1 MTTRHASTP
10 CRPPS
15 SCPARLSASADGT
28 LPAHQRLSWSRAEL
42 DAWAKRQ
49 ALASAEAGRA
59 LRDEVWNLEPQGRTP
74 EEAFLR
80 SADPRWWRRA
90 GARCLRR
97 DREAAAMRAGAVWHD
112 GQRYVSDAA
121 VTWQRESDRR
131 ARHFARTSVVHDPV
145 TQRITPLEGRIG
157 HPRQLAARYYA
168 FLKGIETLATEA
180 GLRWAMLTIT
190 LPPEWHARPQSR
202 TRRASADGESRGA
215 APSWNGALPDAGHRE
230 LARGWHRL
238 RAQLRKHHIILS
250 GVRTEEPMQ
259 DGTPHWHCAF
269 FFRDDAQLQRICHA
283 VLTQFPAGLRIRE
296 VAGMRA
302 GKLVF
307 RVRQYDSLEDC
318 HAARFHRN
326 ARRGAQ
332 CQLDI
337 GAAPTEATAG
347 RVASFA
353 SYVLKY
359 VAKACGV
366 SVRAMV
372 KPEQSD
378 AAVTDS
384 EAAEQLLRDEDEAAD
399 SLIDSGPAARV
410 RAHRS
415 TWAIRGIEFYG
426 IPKGAASCWD
436 LLRQVRLDDEAER
449 ASLDAAIVELAEI
462 CQRDKGQGFADYLR
476 LLGGLGVAPLPA
488 KYAVKP
494 VRTRVATQYCGEGE
508 RLVGVAVQ
516 DISSGRLASALV
528 RPMGRQLLRT
538 QAAQALVQAV
548 EQGALMAE
556 GVSPASAAGA
566 LVHIATVETCPGDA
580 GTGRPA
586 EKASSEQQRQAIEL
600 PVEGHHAVLAAAGSG
615 KTHLLVERARYL
627 LSNGVPSNRIV
638 LTTFTREAAE
648 HLRERLRE
656 RGVHGVRV
664 GTMHALARQWLAV
677 RASEPDFERWLRESA
692 AQGKRDKW
700 LLVDEA
706 QDLSPEQWTWVQ
718 AHGRAV
724 FAVGDERQAIYAWRG
739 AKAGGLTDWAAQTAP
754 IQGRLLDEGGS
765 VALSVNR
772 RCAAP
777 IVALANALPL
787 NMPATQALHEAGD
800 VQLQRC
806 ASRDDELDAIV
817 AWLEAR
823 RGDDAAVLAR
833 SNAEVAWLKSRLK
846 LRGFDVPVM
855 TIHAAKGRE
864 WEAVA
869 VSLGLRKPSE
879 AAAEAN
885 QTWYVALTRAKR
897 ALLLTSVGLMPPAL
911 EHAWARVATRPTAAL
926 SAGTSD
932 PRGTAD
938 SPEGGQRQAEGCAG
952 RRQATPP
959 R

>member
-1 MTTRHASTP
+1 MTTRHACSP
-10 CRPPS
+10 RRPPS
-15 SCPARLSASADGT
+15 PPHPRPPAPADGT
-28 LPAHQRLSWSRAEL
+28 LPAEQRLGWGRKEL
-42 DAWAKRQ
+42 TRWANRQ

-59 LRDEVWNLEPQGRTP
+59 LRDDVWGLEPQGRTP

-90 GARCLRR
+90 GARCLRQAK
-97 DREAAAMRAGAVWHD
+97 EAAVMQAGAIGHD
-112 GQRYVSDAA
+112 GQRYSSDAA

-145 TQRITPLEGRIG
+145 TQRITTLEGRIG

-190 LPPEWHARPQSR
+190 LPSAWHARPKHIKHTQTQDR
-202 TRRASADGESRGA
+202 HR
-215 APSWNGALPDAGHRE
+215 WNGQLPDAGHRQI
-230 LARGWHRL
+230 AQGWHRL
-238 RAQLRKHHIILS
+238 RAQLRKHGIVLS

-269 FFRDDAQLQRICHA
+269 FFRDDNELQRICHA
-283 VLTQFPAGLRIRE
+283 VLTQFPAGLRIRQ
-296 VAGMRA
+296 VAGTRA
-302 GKLVF
+302 GKLAF
-307 RVRQYDSLEDC
+307 RVRQYDSLDDLK
-318 HAARFHRN
+318 AARFHRN
-326 ARRGAQ
+326 VRRGAQ

-337 GAAPTEATAG
+337 GAEQTQATAG
-347 RVASFA
+347 IVASFA

-366 SVRAMV
+366 SVRAMA

-449 ASLDAAIVELAEI
+449 ASIDAAIVELATV
-462 CQRDKGQGFADYLR
+462 CQQDRGQGFADYLR
-476 LLGGLGVAPLPA
+476 RLGGLGVAPLPA

-494 VRTRVATQYCGEGE
+494 VRTRVATQYGGEGE
-508 RLVGVAVQ
+508 RLVGVDVH
-516 DISSGRLASALV
+516 DLVSGRLASALV

-548 EQGALMAE
+548 EQGALKAE
-556 GVSPASAAGA
+556 GVSSASAAGA
-566 LVHIATVETCPGDA
+566 LVHIATVETCPGE
-580 GTGRPA
+580 TSTSRPV
-586 EKASSEQQRQAIEL
+586 ERASSEQQRQAIEL

-615 KTHLLVERARYL
+615 KTHLLVERAVWL
-627 LSNGVPSNRIV
+627 LAHGVPHHHLV

-656 RGVHGVRV
+656 RGVHGVQV
-664 GTMHALARQWLAV
+664 GTMHALARQWLGI
-677 RASEPDFERWLRESA
+677 RSGEPDFERWLRESA

-706 QDLSPEQWTWVQ
+706 QDLCPEQWTWVQ

-739 AKAGGLTDWAAQTAP
+739 AKAGGLTEWAAQTAP
-754 IQGRLLDEGGS
+754 IQGRLLDEGGA

-787 NMPATQALHEAGD
+787 NMPATQALHDAGD

-806 ASRDDELDAIV
+806 ESREAE
-817 AWLEAR
+817 LEAIAQWLDLR
-823 RGDDAAVLAR
+823 RSEDVAVLAR

-846 LRGFDVPVM
+846 LRGFDVPAM

-864 WEAVA
+864 WNAVVLA
-869 VSLGLRKPSE
+869 LGLRKPSE

-885 QTWYVALTRAKR
+885 QTWYVGITRAKR
-897 ALLLTSVGLMPPAL
+897 ELLLTSVGLMPEVLENAWSRVSVRSTPAL
-911 EHAWARVATRPTAAL
+911 TAGA
-926 SAGTSD
+926 SD

-938 SPEGGQRQAEGCAG
+938 SPEGR
-952 RRQATPP
+952 
-959 R
+959 